1 MTLTHIFFDLD
12 GTLVDSSEGIHNG
25 FVQTFERLGL
35 PVPSDK
41 KIRTFMGPPLEVT
54 FKEEISEEGADQAV
68 KIYRDYY
75 ETKGQLE
82 AHLYDGIKEVLEYL
96 SQDPNKKIYITTSKN
111 EPTALEMCEYLGITE
126 FFDGIDGATPAA
138 FHKADVLQRAIA
150 ENNANKD
157 QSVIVGDTKY
167 DMIGGKTV
175 GIKTLAVTWGFGTNE
190 TLLAENP
197 DFVADTVQ
205 ELWDILNNN

>member
-1 MTLTHIFFDLD
+1 MTFTHIFFDLD
-12 GTLVDSSEGIHNG
+12 GTLLDSSEGIHNG

-35 PVPSDK
+35 PVPSNK

-54 FKEEISEEGADQAV
+54 FREEISEEGAAQAV
-68 KIYRDYY
+68 QLYRDYY
-75 ETKGQLE
+75 EKKGQFE
-82 AHLYDGIKEVLEYL
+82 AHLYDGIKEVLEKL

-111 EPTALEMCEYLGITE
+111 EPTAREMCKYLGITE
-126 FFDGIDGATPAA
+126 FFDGIYGATPAT
-138 FHKADVLQRAIA
+138 FNKADVLQRAIT

-197 DFVADTVQ
+197 DFVADTAQ
-205 ELWDILNNN
+205 ELWNILK

>member
-35 PVPSDK
+35 PVPSDQ

-54 FKEEISEEGADQAV
+54 FKQEVSEEGAAKAV

-82 AHLYDGIKEVLEYL
+82 AHLYDGIKEVLEQL
-96 SQDPNKKIYITTSKN
+96 SKDPNKKIFITTSKN
-111 EPTALEMCEYLGITE
+111 EPIALEMCQHLGITE
-126 FFDGIDGATPAA
+126 YFEGIYGLSLI
-138 FHKADVLQRAIA
+138 HI
-150 ENNANKD
+150 
-157 QSVIVGDTKY
+157 
-167 DMIGGKTV
+167 
-175 GIKTLAVTWGFGTNE
+175 
-190 TLLAENP
+190 
-197 DFVADTVQ
+197 
-205 ELWDILNNN
+205 

>member
-1 MTLTHIFFDLD
+1 MINRPNHLNRFYHVIINQRHYIGEFYDTHTHFFDLD

-126 FFDGIDGATPAA
+126 FLTASMGPHLLLSTRLTSCSVLLLKIMRIRTSLSLLATP
-138 FHKADVLQRAIA
+138 
-150 ENNANKD
+150 
-157 QSVIVGDTKY
+157 SMT
-167 DMIGGKTV
+167 
-175 GIKTLAVTWGFGTNE
+175 
-190 TLLAENP
+190 
-197 DFVADTVQ
+197 
-205 ELWDILNNN
+205 

>member
-1 MTLTHIFFDLD
+1 MTFTHIFFDLD

-35 PVPSDK
+35 PVPSDQ
-41 KIRTFMGPPLEVT
+41 KIQSFMGPPLEVT
-54 FKEEISEEGADQAV
+54 FKEEISEEGAEQAV
-68 KIYRDYY
+68 QLYRDYY
-75 ETKGQLE
+75 GTKGQFE
-82 AHLYDGIKEVLEYL
+82 ARLYDGIKDVLEKL

-126 FFDGIDGATPAA
+126 FFDGIYGATPTA
-138 FHKADVLQRAIA
+138 FHKADVLQRAIT

-157 QSVIVGDTKY
+157 SSVIVGDTKF
-167 DMIGGKTV
+167 DLIGGKTV
-175 GIKTLAVTWGFGTNE
+175 GIKTIAVTWGFGTNE

-197 DFVADTVQ
+197 DFVAETTQ
-205 ELWDILNNN
+205 ELWDILK

>member
-1 MTLTHIFFDLD
+1 
-12 GTLVDSSEGIHNG
+12 
-25 FVQTFERLGL
+25 
-35 PVPSDK
+35 
-41 KIRTFMGPPLEVT
+41 
-54 FKEEISEEGADQAV
+54 
-68 KIYRDYY
+68 
-75 ETKGQLE
+75 
-82 AHLYDGIKEVLEYL
+82 
-96 SQDPNKKIYITTSKN
+96 
-111 EPTALEMCEYLGITE
+111 MCEYLGITE
-126 FFDGIDGATPAA
+126 FFDGIYGATPAA

-175 GIKTLAVTWGFGTNE
+175 GVKTLAVTWGFGTNE

>member
-82 AHLYDGIKEVLEYL
+82 AHLYL

-126 FFDGIDGATPAA
+126 FFDGIYGATPAA

>member
-1 MTLTHIFFDLD
+1 MTFTHIFFDLD

-25 FVQTFERLGL
+25 FVQTFERMGL
-35 PVPSDK
+35 PVPSDQ

-54 FKEEISEEGADQAV
+54 FKEEISEEGAEQAV
-68 KIYRDYY
+68 QLYRDYY
-75 ETKGQLE
+75 GTKGQFE
-82 AHLYDGIKEVLEYL
+82 AHLYNGIKEVLEKL

-111 EPTALEMCEYLGITE
+111 EPTALEMCKYLGITE
-126 FFDGIDGATPAA
+126 FFDGIYGATPAA
-138 FHKADVLQRAIA
+138 FHKADVLQRAIT

-175 GIKTLAVTWGFGTNE
+175 GIKTLAVTWGFGTNV

-197 DFVADTVQ
+197 DFVADTAQ
-205 ELWDILNNN
+205 ELLDILK

>member
-1 MTLTHIFFDLD
+1 
-12 GTLVDSSEGIHNG
+12 
-25 FVQTFERLGL
+25 
-35 PVPSDK
+35 
-41 KIRTFMGPPLEVT
+41 MGPPLEVT
-54 FKEEISEEGADQAV
+54 FKEEISEEGAEQAV
-68 KIYRDYY
+68 QLYRDYY
-75 ETKGQLE
+75 GTKGQFE
-82 AHLYDGIKEVLEYL
+82 ARLYDGIKDVLEKL

-126 FFDGIDGATPAA
+126 FFDGIYGATPAA

-175 GIKTLAVTWGFGTNE
+175 GVKTLAVTWGFGTNE